1 MSFNLMYIVRLICTI
16 QYIRG
21 GQVGTF
27 INGGGGRRGSPTW
40 GQDIKKETLRLVQCL
55 VDKGE
60 RVGSWGHIGTYF
72 LVVLT
77 VGVL

>member
-27 INGGGGRRGSPTW
+27 INEGERRESQTW
-40 GQDIKKETLRLVQCL
+40 GQDIKKETLRLVQSL
-55 VDKGE
+55 VDRGE
-60 RVGSWGHIGTYF
+60 RVDRWGHIGTYF

>member
-1 MSFNLMYIVRLICTI
+1 MICTI

-27 INGGGGRRGSPTW
+27 INEGGGKEGITNL
-40 GQDIKKETLRLVQCL
+40 GQDIKNETLSLVQCL

-60 RVGSWGHIGTYF
+60 RVGRWGHIGTYF
-72 LVVLT
+72 LIVLT

>member
-1 MSFNLMYIVRLICTI
+1 MYIVRLICTI

-27 INGGGGRRGSPTW
+27 INEGGKEGVTNL

-72 LVVLT
+72 LVVLK

>member
-1 MSFNLMYIVRLICTI
+1 MDGDVRSIFG
-16 QYIRG
+16 YIRG
-21 GQVGTF
+21 GQVRTF
-27 INGGGGRRGSPTW
+27 INEGGRRGSQTW
-40 GQDIKKETLRLVQCL
+40 GQDIKKGTLRLVQCL

-60 RVGSWGHIGTYF
+60 RVCSWGHIGTYF